1 MTKLELKTIIV
12 LLIGLAVT
20 CPLIEGQVKKGSG
33 IHEQVDSSNESEGI
47 GKDNS
52 RLQTVEGKVKQPN
65 PKVRSKFF
73 VAYLLM
79 KEQSPARRTQAPPD
93 TTPSRISHKY
103 QLADNLSL

>member
-1 MTKLELKTIIV
+1 MSFWLIDIEKHNIVDKMTKLELKTIIV
-12 LLIGLAVT
+12 LLIGLTVT

-65 PKVRSKFF
+65 PKVRSRVFCCTFINELFF
-73 VAYLLM
+73 LY
-79 KEQSPARRTQAPPD
+79 S
-93 TTPSRISHKY
+93 S
-103 QLADNLSL
+103 QLYSFVPF

>member
-12 LLIGLAVT
+12 LLIGLTVT

-65 PKVRSKFF
+65 PKVRSW
-73 VAYLLM
+73 VLLHIY
-79 KEQSPARRTQAPPD
+79 R
-93 TTPSRISHKY
+93 
-103 QLADNLSL
+103 